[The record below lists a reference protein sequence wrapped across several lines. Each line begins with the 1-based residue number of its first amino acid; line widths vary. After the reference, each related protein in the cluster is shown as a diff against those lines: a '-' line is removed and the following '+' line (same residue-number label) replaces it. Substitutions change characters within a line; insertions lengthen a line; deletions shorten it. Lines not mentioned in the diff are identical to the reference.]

1 MSSSSTNGCALCK
14 VGTIKRSVSFKQ
26 GPYLGCDFEK
36 CKDGIGPNGRPIEC
50 RYWKWLS
57 PPTHVPP
64 YWRRCHCG
72 LHCRYYPAK
81 GFVCYNDTCNFK
93 QLPDPNMPLILDHSD
108 CIICRVQPTASSP
121 SCASLQ
127 SSVSAAPSGLPAPTA
142 AVTAPSGTPVA
153 PFSTT
158 LLASPSALLTTVQ
171 LSDTSVL
178 NSIPQF
184 PGAHSRML
192 PPCPR
197 AEAAAASLRPPAT
210 PETQTPLL
218 CNGVQMGSSCR
229 KRLWTDLDVP
239 AAPSLASSLHA
250 SEPVT
255 SWQMPLYS
263 MPVPIMMWVTTADD
277 RQTFH
282 IAALAGMQ
290 LRFVPAG
297 VGITW
302 RLPSPVPQDQRV
314 VYTGFS
320 VCRSS
325 EPISTHSASCLQHAD
340 LGFFPTPF
348 LVDISSIS
356 EPTRSVP
363 PWVTYSLPQLL
374 PITMN

>member
-1 MSSSSTNGCALCK
+1 MSSSHTNGCALCK
-14 VGTIKRSVSFKQ
+14 VGTIKRSISFKQ
-26 GPYLGCDFEK
+26 GPYLGCDFET
-36 CKDGIGPNGRPIEC
+36 CKEGIGPNGRPIEC

-93 QLPDPNMPLILDHSD
+93 QLPDPNMPLVLDHSD
-108 CIICRVQPTASSP
+108 CVICCVQPTASLP

-127 SSVSAAPSGLPAPTA
+127 SSVSAAPLGLPVPTA
-142 AVTAPSGTPVA
+142 AVTTPTRTPVA
-153 PFSTT
+153 PFSTS
-158 LLASPSALLTTVQ
+158 LLASPAGLLTTVQ
-171 LSDTSVL
+171 QSDRGVL
-178 NSIPQF
+178 TSIPPF
-184 PGAHSRML
+184 PGAHASHML
-192 PPCPR
+192 PTC
-197 AEAAAASLRPPAT
+197 AEAATASPSFPAT
-210 PETQTPLL
+210 PETQSPLL
-218 CNGVQMGSSCR
+218 CNGFQMGSSCR
-229 KRLWTDLDVP
+229 KRLWTDLDAP
-239 AAPSLASSLHA
+239 ANPSLASSLHA
-250 SEPVT
+250 FEPVA
-255 SWQMPLYS
+255 SWQMPSFS
-263 MPVPIMMWVTTADD
+263 MPVPIMMWVTTADG
-277 RQTFH
+277 RHFFH

-290 LRFVPAG
+290 LRFEPAG

-302 RLPSPVPQDQRV
+302 RLPSPVPQDQHV

-325 EPISTHSASCLQHAD
+325 EPFAMYSASYSQHVD

-348 LVDISSIS
+348 LVDINRIS

-374 PITMN
+374 SVTVN